1 MLPRLSILS
10 AVAVSFCLFAMFVPS
25 DALAEDGVHYTW
37 FPSSYTSYYWKSGYT
52 PASAYGVQVYDDGYV
67 QSVNSPYT
75 GFTVYAETN
84 NFTNPTYYFEDEVI
98 TPLWY
103 LPPANA
109 TVNAVWLT
117 AQFTTTS
124 PLQFQFRLSIDDKAN
139 WDLSSTYYSYP
150 IGSINWNVTTLYTWT
165 PAMLN
170 TTDLW
175 VRAAMI
181 TDTGITHYLDYL
193 GIVVFWD
200 GWADEEAEYEPPPPE
215 PDENETGGAQLDYN
229 LIYTAEGIIG
239 IMGFVGLIGMVAV
252 PALSVYVYRQN
263 QGEGKMNIFIK
274 MLVLF
279 MFCLTCFMVS
289 VSGA

>member
-1 MLPRLSILS
+1 MRLRTIIPMAL
-10 AVAVSFCLFAMFVPS
+10 AFCLLMMYVPGE
-25 DALAEDGVHYTW
+25 ALAEDGVHYTW
-37 FPSSYTSYYWKSGYT
+37 MPSSYTSYYWKSGYV
-52 PASAYGVQVYDDGYV
+52 ASSSYGIQVYGDAYK

-84 NFTNPTYYFEDEVI
+84 NFTNPTYYFETEVI
-98 TPLWY
+98 TPLSY
-103 LPPANA
+103 LPPDNA

-117 AQFTTTS
+117 AQFTTTC
-124 PLQFQFRLSIDDKAN
+124 PLQLQFRLSTDNKAS
-139 WDLSSTYYSYP
+139 WDFSAIYYSYP
-150 IGSINWNVTTLYTWT
+150 IGSIYWNVTSLYAWT

-193 GIVVFWD
+193 GIIVFWD

-215 PDENETGGAQLDYN
+215 PIENETGGSQLDYDF
-229 LIYTAEGIIG
+229 IYSAEGIIG
-239 IMGFVGLIGMVAV
+239 IMGFIGLIGMIAV
-252 PALSVYVYRQN
+252 PALGVVVYRNN
-263 QGEGKMNIFIK
+263 QGEGKMAIFIK

>member
-1 MLPRLSILS
+1 MHIRTLLILGLT
-10 AVAVSFCLFAMFVPS
+10 FGLFALYVPTG
-25 DALAEDGVHYTW
+25 ALAEDGVHYTW
-37 FPSSYTSYYWKSGYT
+37 FPSSYISYYWKSGYT
-52 PASAYGVQVYDDGYV
+52 PGPAYGIQVYDDSYT

-75 GFTVYAETN
+75 GFPVYAETN
-84 NFTNPTYYFEDEVI
+84 NFTNPTYYFESEVI
-98 TPLWY
+98 TALWY
-103 LPPANA
+103 LPPDNA
-109 TVNAVWLT
+109 TVIAVWLT
-117 AQFTTTS
+117 AQFTTTV
-124 PLQFQFRLSIDDKAN
+124 PEDFQFRLSTDNKAS
-139 WDLSSTYYSYP
+139 WDLSSIYYDYP
-150 IGSINWNVTTLYTWT
+150 TGSINWNVTSLYAWT

-175 VRAAMI
+175 VRAWMV

-200 GWADEEAEYEPPPPE
+200 GWADEEAEYEPPPPV

-229 LIYTAEGIIG
+229 FIYTAEGIIG
-239 IMGFVGLIGMVAV
+239 IMGFIGLIGMIAV
-252 PALSVYVYRQN
+252 PALSIFVYRQN